1 MISIFFSPGFTV
13 NISKLFI
20 VNSFLA
26 VCDTQILTLEKVACS
41 FFSTNTNSCRH
52 SSMQK
57 LICFFSR
64 SLEQIKLKGYSGIG
78 AQFQNREGRRGRAAK
93 DDWQNKNNNKKKNKT
108 TCIFSACSSWNFLSN
123 CTTCCFQPPVTAE
136 GWWTLTVSLFISLSF
151 RRCLTWSAVLTSWLW
166 RTWITEK
173 NTASKLRSS
182 SLCRASTA
190 PAALWNASLPS
201 DNTGMKTHS
210 LISHHCIV
218 SCRAGSRVNTCLAPV
233 DHYHRCKFLPQR
245 KAAISVRN
253 CCRCVF

>member
-108 TCIFSACSSWNFLSN
+108 TCIF
-123 CTTCCFQPPVTAE
+123 PPVVLEIFCQTAPPVASIRPLPLRA
-136 GWWTLTVSLFISLSF
+136 GGHSLSLSLSLSF

-218 SCRAGSRVNTCLAPV
+218 SCRAGCRVEMYLAPV